1 MLVEPCRVRERE
13 WVRSTITAQPANR
26 ELVLVVCSVGCA
38 NHGVHSGRAS
48 AKACHCGASD
58 LHTAH
63 EVAGRG
69 LARCSAINDAHE
81 RGDWL
86 LACSGAVLRKLLR
99 LRRHLCRGKSW
110 CIGSHW
116 RCDEVWVQVLH
127 VTALLNDLQLVL
139 SSSRLTL
146 RGSSLILTLKL
157 RSLCLLI
164 WVEADVVINVATSIG
179 CVLNRGQLLRTLIKE
194 WIDGHVGRRP
204 GL

>member
-1 MLVEPCRVRERE
+1 MLVEPSRVRERE
-13 WVRSTITAQPANR
+13 WVRGTITAQPANR
-26 ELVLVVCSVGCA
+26 ELVLVVSSIGCT

-86 LACSGAVLRKLLR
+86 LACGGSVLRKLLR
-99 LRRHLCRGKSW
+99 LRRHLCRGESR
-110 CIGSHW
+110 CIGSH
-116 RCDEVWVQVLH
+116 RRSDEVRVQVLH

-139 SSSRLTL
+139 ASSRLTL
-146 RGSSLILTLKL
+146 RGSSLILTLEL
-157 RSLCLLI
+157 RSLCLLVR
-164 WVEADVVINVATSIG
+164 VEADVVINVATSIG
-179 CVLNRGQLLRTLIKE
+179 CVLNRGQLLRTLVEE
-194 WIDGHVGRRP
+194 WIDGHVGCRP